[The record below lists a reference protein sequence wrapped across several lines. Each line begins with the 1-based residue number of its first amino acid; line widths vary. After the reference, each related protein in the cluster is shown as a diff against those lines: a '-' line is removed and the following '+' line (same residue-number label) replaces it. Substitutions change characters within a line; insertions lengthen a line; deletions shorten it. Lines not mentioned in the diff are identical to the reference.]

1 VTLYNTLSRHVLA
14 PSFDLIR
21 GARTMKCLTEL
32 EESQWWPRERIEELQ
47 AERLQRLIRY
57 AYDRVPYYRRVMN
70 ERGLG
75 PADIQSTADL
85 AKLPVLTKDLI
96 RANFDDMRA
105 EGYPRNELLPGR
117 TSGSTGEPLLFYGTK
132 SALYDGGYAVGLRS
146 MGWAGLRL
154 GDRTVSICGV
164 RRPERVWERTL
175 LGLSLRLQQIIRVD
189 AKSISE
195 ATLPG
200 IVQML
205 HRVHPR
211 AFGGYPSVTAHV
223 ASFIKDSGQPAPPVH
238 SVVTGGEQL
247 FEHQREL
254 MREVFHSEPYSRY
267 GSHEACEMAAECEAH
282 SGLHVH
288 AEDIIAE
295 VVDDGGKPV
304 LPGQQG
310 HILITSLL
318 NYGMPFIRYENGDAG
333 SLATSSCPCGR
344 GLPLLGT
351 LLGRTADFVYTP
363 SGKRVAGVS
372 LQPSRL
378 ALLGVTKYQ
387 IVQEDLD
394 RVVIRVIVPSVTEP
408 DGQAEVGRR
417 IEGILRRVLGDDMR
431 IEVKFTDHIEPTA
444 AGKYVPVVSRVD
456 PNSWLGQE
464 GKQR

>member
-1 VTLYNTLSRHVLA
+1 MTLYNTLSRHVLA

-70 ERGLG
+70 ERGLR
-75 PADIQSTADL
+75 PADIQSAADL
-85 AKLPVLTKDLI
+85 AKLPVLTKDLV

-105 EGYPRNELLPGR
+105 EGYPRSELLPGR
-117 TSGSTGEPLLFYGTK
+117 TGGSTGEPLLFYGTK
-132 SALYDGGYAVGLRS
+132 SAMYDGGYAVGLRS

-154 GDRTVSICGV
+154 GDRSVAICGV
-164 RRPERVWERTL
+164 RRPETAWERTL
-175 LGLSLRLQQIIRVD
+175 LRLSLSLQQIIRVD

-223 ASFIKDSGQPAPPVH
+223 ASFIKDSGQLAPPVH

-254 MREVFHSEPYSRY
+254 IREVFHSEPYSRY
-267 GSHEACEMAAECEAH
+267 GSNEAYEMAAECAEH

-288 AEDIIAE
+288 AEGIIAE
-295 VVDDGGKPV
+295 VVDDGGNLA

-310 HILITSLL
+310 HILVTSLL
-318 NYGMPFIRYENGDAG
+318 NYGMPFIRYENGDDG

-351 LLGRTADFVYTP
+351 LLGRTSDFVYTP
-363 SGKRVAGVS
+363 SGRRVAGTS
-372 LQPSRL
+372 LPSSRL
-378 ALLGVTKYQ
+378 AALGVVQYQ
-387 IVQEDLD
+387 LVQEAIG
-394 RVVIRVIVPSVTEP
+394 RVVMRVVLPSVTEP
-408 DGQAEVGRR
+408 DAQAEVGRR
-417 IEGILRRVLGDDMR
+417 IEALYRGHLGDDMR

-456 PNSWLGQE
+456 PNSWLGQKE
-464 GKQR
+464 RQL